1 MCSMILLM
9 SRLWEVIPCLQA
21 DDRNSSAINTT
32 VDSLLLGTTRRLV
45 PTEHSD
51 RRLSRSAT
59 CVKGLRNPGDLELD
73 GSLRGPI
80 QWRQASVGD
89 VVGSPHR

>member
-1 MCSMILLM
+1 MWSMILLM
-9 SRLWEVIPCLQA
+9 SRLWEVIPCLRA
-21 DDRNSSAINTT
+21 DDRNSSATNSRQSAARHYQAIGADRTQRSSTT
-32 VDSLLLGTTRRLV
+32 F
-45 PTEHSD
+45 
-51 RRLSRSAT
+51 
-59 CVKGLRNPGDLELD
+59 VKGLRNPGDLELD